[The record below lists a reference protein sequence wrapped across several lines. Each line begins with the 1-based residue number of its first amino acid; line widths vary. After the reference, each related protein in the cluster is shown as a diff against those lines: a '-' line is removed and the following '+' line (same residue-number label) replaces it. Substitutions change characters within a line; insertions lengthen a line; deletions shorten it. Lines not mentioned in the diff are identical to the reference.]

1 MRDHPATR
9 KWRTRMSLTQEAF
22 GQLMRLYGRE
32 TPDFVRFDEGP
43 TALATRFA
51 ADEAVS
57 AALAAGGTV
66 AADLWKLRTGEA
78 QRVSVGTREAAASLT
93 SYTFVRIEDPA
104 HAVPARDP
112 AVLRSPVMGFHP
124 TKDGRHVLLHPSFP
138 PGTDRILRALGCAA
152 DAEEVKAAC
161 RARTAQQI
169 EDAVAAERGC
179 AGIVRTPEEWDAS
192 EQGRQLAARPPVEV
206 IKIADSPPEPMPE
219 GGDMPLSGVRVLD
232 LTRVLAGPTCAR
244 TLAQYGADVLYLA
257 SPKLPAS
264 AGFLPDTNHGKLS
277 AWLDL
282 EEAGGRAR
290 LAELLRG
297 ADVFSQGYRTVAM
310 ERMGFGPGQ
319 LAALRPGIVY
329 TSINCYGHE
338 GPWRGR
344 AGWEQLAQT
353 VSGMA
358 HVHGGAAGPQLQP
371 GAVTDYTTGFLAA
384 FGSLIA
390 LQRRALYG
398 GSYLVRVSL
407 CQTGM
412 WVRSLGIA
420 GEERAE
426 QAQALEGDEVGG
438 FIMSSNG
445 GYGPMT
451 HLRPPVRMAA
461 TPARWKRPVA
471 MLGTHPAEWPTANA
485 ALAAAE

>member
-1 MRDHPATR
+1 
-9 KWRTRMSLTQEAF
+9 MSLTQTAF
-22 GQLMRLYGRE
+22 TQLMRLYGRAQ
-32 TPDFVRFDEGP
+32 PDFVSFDEGA

-66 AADLWKLRTGEA
+66 AADLWELRTGEA
-78 QRVSVGTREAAASLT
+78 QRVEVSTREAAASLN
-93 SYTFVRIEDPA
+93 SYGFVHIEDPDQA
-104 HAVPARDP
+104 PPLRDP
-112 AVLRSPVMGFHP
+112 AMLRSGVLGFHP

-138 PGTDRILRALGCAA
+138 PGTDRILRALGCEANA
-152 DAEEVKAAC
+152 DSVQAAC

-179 AGIVRTPEEWDAS
+179 AGVVRTPEEWDAS
-192 EQGRQLAARPPVEV
+192 EQGRQLASHPPVEV
-206 IKIADSPPEPMPE
+206 IKIGDSPPEPMPE
-219 GGDMPLSGVRVLD
+219 GGDMPLSGIRVLD
-232 LTRVLAGPTCAR
+232 MTRVLAGPTCAR

-264 AGFLPDTNHGKLS
+264 TGFLPDTNHGKLS

-282 EEAGGRAR
+282 EEEAGRAR

-297 ADVFSQGYRTVAM
+297 ADVFSQGYRTGAM
-310 ERMGFGPGQ
+310 ERMGFGPAQ

-353 VSGMA
+353 VTGMA
-358 HVHGGAAGPQLQP
+358 HVHGGAEGPKLQP

-390 LQRRALYG
+390 LQRRAIYG

-412 WVRSLGIA
+412 WVRSLGVA
-420 GEERAE
+420 GEDRAE
-426 QAQALEGDEVGG
+426 QAQTLEGDEIRG
-438 FIMSSNG
+438 FLTTSNG
-445 GYGPMT
+445 GYGPMS
-451 HLRPPVRMAA
+451 HLRPAVRLSA
-461 TPARWKRPVA
+461 TPARWKRPVVK
-471 MLGTHPAEWPTANA
+471 LGTHPAEWPA
-485 ALAAAE
+485 AGARIAAE

>member
-1 MRDHPATR
+1 
-9 KWRTRMSLTQEAF
+9 MSLTQTAF
-22 GQLMRLYGRE
+22 GQLMRLYGPE

-43 TALATRFA
+43 HVLATRFA

-57 AALAAGGTV
+57 AVLAAGGTV

-78 QRVSVGTREAAASLT
+78 QNVEVSTREAAASLT
-93 SYTFVRIEDPA
+93 SYTFLRFEDSA
-104 HAVPARDP
+104 QAVPPRDP
-112 AVLRSPVMGFHP
+112 AVLRSAVMGFHP

-138 PGTDRILRALGCAA
+138 PGTERILRALGCSA
-152 DAEEVKAAC
+152 DADEVKAAC
-161 RARTAQQI
+161 RAKTAREI

-206 IKIADSPPEPMPE
+206 IKIADSPPEPMPD
-219 GGDMPLSGVRVLD
+219 GGDMPLSGIRVLD
-232 LTRVLAGPTCAR
+232 MTRVLAGPTCAR

-264 AGFLPDTNHGKLS
+264 TGFLPDTNHGKLS

-282 EEAGGRAR
+282 DEAGGKAQ
-290 LAELLRG
+290 LAELLRT
-297 ADVFSQGYRTVAM
+297 ADVFSQGYRTGAM
-310 ERMGFGPGQ
+310 ERMGFGAAQ
-319 LAALRPGIVY
+319 LAALRPGLVY

-353 VSGMA
+353 VTGMA
-358 HVHGGAAGPQLQP
+358 HVHGGAEGPKLQP

-384 FGSLIA
+384 LGSLIA

-412 WVRSLGIA
+412 WVRGLGVA
-420 GEERAE
+420 GEERVE
-426 QAQALEGDEVGG
+426 QAQKLEGDEIRS
-438 FIMSSNG
+438 FLTTSHG
-445 GYGPMT
+445 GYGPIS
-451 HLRPPVRMAA
+451 HLRPAVRLSA
-461 TPARWKRPVA
+461 TPTRWKRPVVR
-471 MLGTHPAEWPTANA
+471 LGTHPAEWPAEAGRIA
-485 ALAAAE
+485 AQ

>member
-1 MRDHPATR
+1 
-9 KWRTRMSLTQEAF
+9 MSLTQTAF
-22 GQLMRLYGRE
+22 DQLMALYGRE
-32 TPDFVRFDEGP
+32 RPDFVTFDEGP
-43 TALATRFA
+43 TVLATRFA

-57 AALAAGGTV
+57 AALAAAGVV
-66 AADLWKLRTGEA
+66 AADLWRMRTGEGQKVA
-78 QRVSVGTREAAASLT
+78 VSTREAAASLT
-93 SYTFVRIEDPA
+93 SYSFVRIEDPNQT
-104 HAVPARDP
+104 PPGRDP

-124 TKDGRHVLLHPSFP
+124 TRDGRHVLLHPSFP
-138 PGTDRILRALGCAA
+138 PGTERILRALDCAA
-152 DAEEVKAAC
+152 DADEVKAAC
-161 RARTAQQI
+161 RARTAQEI

-179 AGIVRTPEEWDAS
+179 AGVVRTPQEWDAS
-192 EQGRQLAARPPVEV
+192 EQGRQLASHPAVEV
-206 IKIADSPPEPMPE
+206 IKIGDSAPEPMPDV
-219 GGDMPLSGVRVLD
+219 GDMPLSGVRVLD

-244 TLAQYGADVLYLA
+244 TLAQYGADVLYIA

-264 AGFLPDTNHGKLS
+264 TGFLPDTNHGKLS

-282 EEAGGRAR
+282 DEAAGRER
-290 LAELLRG
+290 LTELLRG
-297 ADVFSQGYRTVAM
+297 ADVFSQGYRTGAM
-310 ERMGFGPGQ
+310 ERMGFGPAQ

-353 VSGMA
+353 VTGMA
-358 HVHGGAAGPQLQP
+358 HVHGGPEGPQLQP

-384 FGSLIA
+384 FGSLVA

-420 GEERAE
+420 GEDRAHR
-426 QAQALEGDEVGG
+426 AQKLESEEVRG
-438 FIMSSNG
+438 FLTASNG
-445 GYGPMT
+445 GYGPMS
-451 HLRPPVRMAA
+451 HLRPAVRLSA
-461 TPARWKRPVA
+461 TPARWKRPVVK
-471 MLGTHPAEWPTANA
+471 LGAHPAEWPARTGHEA
-485 ALAAAE
+485 AR

>member
-1 MRDHPATR
+1 MT
-9 KWRTRMSLTQEAF
+9 LTQEAF
-22 GQLMRLYGRE
+22 GQLMRHYGRE

-43 TALATRFA
+43 TVLATRFA

-57 AALAAGGTV
+57 AVLAAGGTV
-66 AADLWKLRTGEA
+66 AADLWKLKTGES
-78 QRVSVGTREAAASLT
+78 QRVEVGTREAAASLT
-93 SYTFVRIEDPA
+93 SYTFVRIEDASQAP
-104 HAVPARDP
+104 PARDP
-112 AVLRSPVMGFHP
+112 AVVRSALMGFHP

-138 PGTDRILRALGCAA
+138 PGTERILRALGCSATT
-152 DAEEVKAAC
+152 EEVKAAC
-161 RARTAQQI
+161 LARTAQQI

-206 IKIADSPPEPMPE
+206 IKIGDSPPEPMPE

-232 LTRVLAGPTCAR
+232 MTRVLAGPTCAR

-264 AGFLPDTNHGKLS
+264 VGFLPDTNHGKLS

-282 EEAGGRAR
+282 DEEGGRAK
-290 LAELLRG
+290 LIELLSA
-297 ADVFSQGYRTVAM
+297 ADVFSQGYRTGAM
-310 ERMGFGPGQ
+310 ERMGFGPTQ
-319 LAALRPGIVY
+319 AAQLRPGIVY

-338 GPWRGR
+338 GPWRSR

-358 HVHGGAAGPQLQP
+358 YVHGGAEGPKLQP

-390 LQRRALYG
+390 LQRRAIYG

-420 GEERAE
+420 GEDRVEG
-426 QAQALEGDEVGG
+426 AQKLEGDEVRGYLTT
-438 FIMSSNG
+438 SNG
-445 GYGPMT
+445 GYGSMS
-451 HLRPPVRMAA
+451 HLRPAVRLSATAA
-461 TPARWKRPVA
+461 KWARPVVK
-471 MLGTHPAEWPTANA
+471 LGTHPAEWPTNA
-485 ALAAAE
+485 ARVAAQ

>member
-1 MRDHPATR
+1 
-9 KWRTRMSLTQEAF
+9 MSLTEEAF
-22 GQLMRLYGRE
+22 GQLMRLYGRPR
-32 TPDFVRFDEGP
+32 PDFVRFDDGP
-43 TALATRFA
+43 TVLATRFA

-57 AALAAGGTV
+57 AALAAGGAV
-66 AADLWKLRTGEA
+66 AADLWEMRSGQGQSVE
-78 QRVSVGTREAAASLT
+78 VSTREAAASLT
-93 SYTFVRIEDPA
+93 SYGFLRFEDPDQA
-104 HAVPARDP
+104 PPLRDP
-112 AVLRSPVMGFHP
+112 AMLRSGVLGFHA

-138 PGTDRILRALGCAA
+138 PGTERILRALECV
-152 DAEEVKAAC
+152 AEPDSVKAAC
-161 RARTAQQI
+161 LARTAQEI

-179 AGIVRTPEEWDAS
+179 AGVVRTPEEWDAS

-206 IKIADSPPEPMPE
+206 IKIADSPPEPMPAVGE
-219 GGDMPLSGVRVLD
+219 APLSGVRVLD
-232 LTRVLAGPTCAR
+232 MTRVLAGPTCAR

-264 AGFLPDTNHGKLS
+264 NGFLPDTNHGKLS

-282 EEAGGRAR
+282 DEAAGRERLRAL
-290 LAELLRG
+290 LAE
-297 ADVFSQGYRTVAM
+297 ADVFSQGYRTGAM
-310 ERMGFGPGQ
+310 ERMGFGPAE
-319 LAALRPGIVY
+319 LAAIRPGLVY

-353 VSGMA
+353 VTGMA
-358 HVHGGAAGPQLQP
+358 HVHGGAEGPQLQP
-371 GAVTDYTTGFLAA
+371 GAVTDYTTGYLAA
-384 FGSLIA
+384 FGSLVA

-420 GEERAE
+420 GEDRVA
-426 QAQALEGDEVGG
+426 AARKLEGDEVRG
-438 FIMSSNG
+438 FLTSSHG

-451 HLRPPVRMAA
+451 HLRPAVRMGK
-461 TPARWKRPVA
+461 TPARWARPVVK
-471 MLGTHPAEWPTANA
+471 LGTHPAAWPDRPS
-485 ALAAAE
+485 ALAAAQ